1 MADCTTHV
9 AHGVNDPSD
18 MLPEDLLGFRFVPE
32 GVEVC
37 EVCEVTRVVREVV
50 ITWPWADVIDA
61 NGFHDSTDPTDME
74 LVAIEVQGVGQVQV
88 ECNDCAQLAGAFQE
102 AKARYGTRC
111 AQGQA
116 QAPAVTLDLPGT
128 LDVGAPVEAEV
139 AAHHRKA
146 SVGHDLGRAGNTT
159 LIGEGGPV
167 RSLVVIVGYV
177 ILAYVCFRFVLD
189 EQVGE
194 GGTSLTGGGRRW
206 TFVDSIYFSITTIT
220 TVGYGD
226 LHPTTPLSRLFTS
239 IFALVGVIGVGMALG
254 VVTQY
259 IVDKSEEKKQRTM
272 DSFLRQSHLQTSTT
286 GKTVLRRK
294 YSEESRRNLRAKR
307 EQAALFS
314 RRTRLLRKLCCV
326 RKRLNV
332 SHALKLMRAA
342 APLAVALLAGLLFC
356 PIEGMTPQTALYM
369 SSITITSVG
378 FGDVSPKTQAGRLF
392 SIFFIP
398 LGVLSL
404 FRTMTEITKLQVL
417 ARAGKITSVKQ
428 LLEMDN
434 DGDGQVTCQEFQLFM
449 LKAMGKVNA
458 SDLKFLEAQFE
469 ALDATGDGIL
479 SAADIQPE
487 GEAAALRLR
496 KVMV

>member
-1 MADCTTHV
+1 MADGTTHI

-18 MLPEDLLGFRFVPE
+18 TLPEDLLGFRFVPE

-61 NGFHDSTDPTDME
+61 SGFHDSADPTDME

-102 AKARYGTRC
+102 AKARYGC
-111 AQGQA
+111 QA
-116 QAPAVTLDLPGT
+116 LAPVVTLDLPGT
-128 LDVGAPVEAEV
+128 LDAGAPVEADGTLTEV
-139 AAHHRKA
+139 AARHRKA
-146 SVGHDLGRAGNTT
+146 STGHDLGRAGNAS
-159 LIGEGGPV
+159 LIGSGGPIQ
-167 RSLVVIVGYV
+167 SLVVIVGYV
-177 ILAYVCFRFVLD
+177 VLAYVCFRFVLD

-194 GGTSLTGGGRRW
+194 AGTSLTGGGRRW

-259 IVDKSEEKKQRTM
+259 IVDKSEEKKQRAM
-272 DSFLRQSHLQTSTT
+272 DSFLRQAKLQTSTT

-294 YSEESRRNLRAKR
+294 YSEESRRSLRAKR

-326 RKRLNV
+326 RKRLDV
-332 SHALKLMRAA
+332 SHALKLVRAA
-342 APLAVALLAGLLFC
+342 TPLAVALLSGLLFC

-417 ARAGKITSVKQ
+417 AKAERITSVKQ

-434 DGDGQVTCQEFQLFM
+434 DGDGQVTCAEFQLFM
-449 LKAMGKVNA
+449 LKAMGKANA